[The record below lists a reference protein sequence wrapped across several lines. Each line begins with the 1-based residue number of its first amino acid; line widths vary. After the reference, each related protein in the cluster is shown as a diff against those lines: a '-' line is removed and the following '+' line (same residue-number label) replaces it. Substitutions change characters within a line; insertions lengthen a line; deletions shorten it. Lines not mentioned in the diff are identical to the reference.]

1 MEEKP
6 WGAALPRCGSQ
17 SPVKSSLL
25 VPQHNLQPHQLLSQ
39 FPTPA
44 CSTFVSTLLYH
55 TQRISSIKKH
65 FNSHL
70 KLLFKT
76 ERSPKAL
83 INVYP
88 PQTAHSCSPICL
100 PPAWYHPYL
109 FIFSQKSEK
118 KKKAEFKVW
127 GYVWE
132 EGKSLV
138 GSEVGTC
145 LHSAATL
152 PVNQRAVSK
161 ASSVLDGYLH
171 QFIK

>member
-1 MEEKP
+1 MGLQWRDGTVTLQQWGVGNEMEEKP

-25 VPQHNLQPHQLLSQ
+25 VLQHNLQPHQLLPQ

-55 TQRISSIKKH
+55 TQRISSIKNH
-65 FNSHL
+65 FNSYL

-83 INVYP
+83 MNVYP

-118 KKKAEFKVW
+118 KKML
-127 GYVWE
+127 
-132 EGKSLV
+132 S
-138 GSEVGTC
+138 
-145 LHSAATL
+145 
-152 PVNQRAVSK
+152 SK
-161 ASSVLDGYLH
+161 CGGLCERKGNLL
-171 QFIK
+171 